1 MAAYEGTDALLLG
14 RRTYDIFAAYWPH
27 QEGGED
33 NEIATL
39 FNSVPK
45 YVASAAGP
53 TSRGPGPRSSADLA
67 GAVRE
72 IGTGEHVKVVGSL
85 NLVQTLLREKL
96 FDRLDLWVH
105 PVVLGV
111 GKKVFDG
118 GAVPTNV
125 TLLGAR
131 NRSGHRVP
139 AHGLASSARDGGHER
154 TRSRCPARRLRPP
167 APGGSVSSAVNPP
180 GRHFVAASAVR
191 GADAGIVPRQRVA
204 ATQWSGRQW
213 PGRPVALASCRA

>member
-1 MAAYEGTDALLLG
+1 MRKIRIIEHISLDGVIQAPGGPTEDPTGGFAHGGWLAPVADAEFGAAMGAFFARPFDLLLG

-27 QEGGED
+27 QEDEFG
-33 NEIATL
+33 AL

-45 YVASAAGP
+45 YVASRGRPDLSWAGS
-53 TSRGPGPRSSADLA
+53 TQLGPNLA

-72 IGTGEHVKVVGSL
+72 IRDRHEHVKVVGSL

-105 PVVLGV
+105 PIVLGV

-125 TLLGAR
+125 TLLEPPVASPTGTVYLR
-131 NRSGHRVP
+131 Y
-139 AHGLASSARDGGHER
+139 GLAEGTPGTGDMSAPDRGVARD
-154 TRSRCPARRLRPP
+154 
-167 APGGSVSSAVNPP
+167 
-180 GRHFVAASAVR
+180 
-191 GADAGIVPRQRVA
+191 D
-204 ATQWSGRQW
+204 
-213 PGRPVALASCRA
+213 